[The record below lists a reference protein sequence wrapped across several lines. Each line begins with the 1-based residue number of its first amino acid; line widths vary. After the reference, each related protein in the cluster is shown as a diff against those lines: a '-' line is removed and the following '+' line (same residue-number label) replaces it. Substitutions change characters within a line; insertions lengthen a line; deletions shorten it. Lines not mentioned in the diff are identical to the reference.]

1 MTGLIQLKWKRP
13 TTIEYPKVW
22 LRFEARDLN
31 SDKLVEYRIED
42 LTDDRAEE
50 GYQHMR
56 DNYLAGEPVTVALG
70 EKLNNCNQLEKKLF
84 IYSINFSQTE
94 KFRRQ

>member
-1 MTGLIQLKWKRP
+1 MAENIIEMKWKRP
-13 TTIEYPKVW
+13 KTIEYPKVW
-22 LRFEARDLN
+22 SRFKARDFN

-50 GYQHMR
+50 AYQHMR

-70 EKLNNCNQLEKKLF
+70 KIYCLNL
-84 IYSINFSQTE
+84 IHFSE
-94 KFRRQ
+94 AMKFSLN